1 MSRTSQPSTNP
12 VKFAEPRP
20 FSDPEAAVRKLI
32 EIANAAEAVQDARI
46 YIERVNGPFLAAGG
60 SPAPQ
65 RHRARDRE
73 GLAVA
78 ARIRD
83 LRQIHRR
90 RRRAIRLMAA
100 TGWKRL
106 FDDPIS
112 LPDGSQL
119 VTLKDAADYI
129 MKLPK
134 AEQDLP
140 EWQTAVACLIGAAEG
155 RDFMMHARIGVLRA
169 LNRNIERPLTDRKEM
184 NWGRRK
190 LKRDQ

>member
-1 MSRTSQPSTNP
+1 M
-12 VKFAEPRP
+12 KFAEPRP

-32 EIANAAEAVQDARI
+32 EIANAAEPVQDARI

-60 SPAPQ
+60 SPAEYR

-100 TGWKRL
+100 TGWKRP
-106 FDDPIS
+106 FADPIP
-112 LPDGSQL
+112 LPGG
-119 VTLKDAADYI
+119 
-129 MKLPK
+129 P
-134 AEQDLP
+134 P
-140 EWQTAVACLIGAAEG
+140 
-155 RDFMMHARIGVLRA
+155 ARH
-169 LNRNIERPLTDRKEM
+169 P
-184 NWGRRK
+184 
-190 LKRDQ
+190 